1 MFSLRSLAK
10 LIRPKEQINGPEFRK
25 RVEWLMLLR
34 LVVTS
39 LLLAATIFFQLRG
52 AGNYFIDPA
61 IPLYILIG
69 TIFLL
74 SLIYTFSLPLIPD
87 IWAFSFL
94 QVMLDVI
101 YDTVLIHFTGGAS
114 SVFTLLY
121 LFPIITSG
129 ILHFRRGALFTAS
142 AACLLFGS
150 LINLQFY
157 GLIPPSD
164 WPWTSPWSRDTPVYL
179 LWVLIVHFTFF
190 YLVAFL
196 SSALAEQ
203 LQRTKASLS
212 LKEIDYE
219 KLSELH
225 TNIVR
230 SIPSGIITTDEKD
243 RITFVNHPGAALLGI
258 RAPELVG
265 TPLRQVFP
273 AIHDG
278 IATSSVRKESFFTVK
293 DLKGHKKH
301 FEVTVSDLKGR
312 DSVPTGRLV
321 VFQDVSDLRKMEER
335 VKVSERKSAFVR
347 IAAGM
352 AHEIRNP
359 LAALRGATEL
369 LSRSKSGQNNE
380 KRLLDIVLRES
391 DRLNALLGDFLL
403 AVSTQRSGKTRVML
417 SKHVEEVVDL
427 FSREPNIGGRISLE
441 TLINKGV
448 EIEGDPVRLK
458 QAIWSLLSNAVE
470 AISDEGAIRVV
481 LEISPNSDHAILTVH
496 DSGAGIPPEVMDRIF
511 EPFTTT
517 KEKGSGLGLAM
528 VLNIVES
535 HNGTIECDSSPGEGS
550 TFVLKFPLV
559 GEATGLEGDKQNG

>member
-243 RITFVNHPGAALLGI
+243 GITFVNHPGAALLGI

-481 LEISPNSDHAILTVH
+481 LEISPNSDHATLTVH